1 MSHRS
6 SFAIL
11 LAVFVGSLM
20 MQATEPPQKGY
31 PLPEDVVIP
40 EPTNEDRLVPLP
52 RPGVPMQQHL
62 RELIPA
68 GDLIGAGVHEVIQ
81 ARGSVLDKFPTEEQL
96 GLAPE
101 NPGPSNA
108 GLGNPGLAN
117 PTSGTPGSDS
127 AADFDL
133 APKSTD
139 LLDPLAT
146 ASISPAS
153 QRARVAEQLLKS
165 ARLLENLDG
174 HADDQ
179 RKLIDQL
186 RVEAKN
192 LLSE

>member
-6 SFAIL
+6 SLAIL

-62 RELIPA
+62 RELIPT

-101 NPGPSNA
+101 SRGT
-108 GLGNPGLAN
+108 GNPALAN
-117 PTSGTPGSDS
+117 PASGTPAS
-127 AADFDL
+127 ATEADFDL
-133 APKSTD
+133 SPESSH
-139 LLDPLAT
+139 LIDPFAT
-146 ASISPAS
+146 ESISPGS
-153 QRARVAEQLLKS
+153 QRAMVAEQLLKS
-165 ARLLENLDG
+165 ARLLENLGG
-174 HADDQ
+174 HADYQ

-186 RVEAKN
+186 RVEARN

>member
-6 SFAIL
+6 SLAIL
-11 LAVFVGSLM
+11 LAVFAGSLM

-40 EPTNEDRLVPLP
+40 EPTDDDQLIPLP

-81 ARGSVLDKFPTEEQL
+81 ANGNVLDKFPTEEQL

-101 NPGPSNA
+101 
-108 GLGNPGLAN
+108 
-117 PTSGTPGSDS
+117 S
-127 AADFDL
+127 ASESELDL
-133 APKSTD
+133 APNPSR
-139 LLDPLAT
+139 PNHPVAA
-146 ASISPAS
+146 ASMASSS

-174 HADDQ
+174 RADYQ
-179 RKLIDQL
+179 RKLVDQL

>member
-40 EPTNEDRLVPLP
+40 EPTNEGRLVPLP

-101 NPGPSNA
+101 KPGPS
-108 GLGNPGLAN
+108 NPGLAN
-117 PTSGTPGSDS
+117 PTSRTRGSAS
-127 AADFDL
+127 AANFDL
-133 APKSTD
+133 APKSAH

-146 ASISPAS
+146 ASISPVS

-165 ARLLENLDG
+165 ARLLENLG
-174 HADDQ
+174 SPADYQ

-186 RVEAKN
+186 RVEARN